1 MRECV
6 FSLSLK
12 SAGELT
18 VPLVKVLALLRI
30 NMAAWFASHPPGQE
44 RLWMT
49 EDHFPT

>member
-1 MRECV
+1 MRECL
-6 FSLSLK
+6 FGLSLQ

-30 NMAAWFASHPPGQE
+30 NMAGWFSSHPPGLQY
-44 RLWMT
+44 LWMT